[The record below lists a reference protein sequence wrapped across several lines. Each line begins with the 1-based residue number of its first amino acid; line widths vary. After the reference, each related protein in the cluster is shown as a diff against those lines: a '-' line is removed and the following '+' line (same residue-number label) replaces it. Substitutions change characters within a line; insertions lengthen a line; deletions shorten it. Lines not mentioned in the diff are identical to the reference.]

1 MSDLVEYL
9 TAKRTVDDRALNRR
23 VWDRF
28 AAELTAT
35 ARATDRPLRIVEI
48 GTGVGSM
55 VARLAEWEALPGT
68 VSYRAIDVDE
78 ACVTAASERV
88 PDWLDAAGYEVEAAG
103 RDGGPTDTHRFT
115 ATRAATDTRLE
126 VSFERAD
133 ARAITDEADAVIAAA
148 FLDIVDV
155 DRLLCAL
162 RDVLRD
168 GGILYAPCTYDGA
181 THFSP
186 AHPSD
191 DRIETLYHRHMDEI
205 RELPGGSRAGRDVLE
220 RAPEHGY
227 DVTAVGGGDWVVRPR
242 EDTLAAYPDAEGA
255 FLDHLLE
262 TMDGALAEYPD
273 ETLDPAVRR
282 EWVDARREQR
292 SRGALTLIAHH
303 LDLLARVEPDA

>member
-9 TAKRTVDDRALNRR
+9 AAKRTVDDRALNRR
-23 VWDRF
+23 VWERF
-28 AAELTAT
+28 SAELTAT

-55 VARLAEWEALPGT
+55 VARLADWEALPGT
-68 VSYRAIDVDE
+68 ISYRAVDVEE
-78 ACVTAASERV
+78 ACIAAASERV
-88 PDWLDAAGYEVEAAG
+88 PDWLDAAGYDVES
-103 RDGGPTDTHRFT
+103 TDTRGFT
-115 ATRAATDTRLE
+115 ATRTATDTRLE

-133 ARAITDEADAVIAAA
+133 ARAISDEADAVIAAA
-148 FLDIVDV
+148 FLDIVDI
-155 DRLLCAL
+155 DRLLGAL

-168 GGILYAPCTYDGA
+168 GGVLYAPCTYDGA

-205 RELPGGSRAGRDVLE
+205 RDLPGGSRAGRDVLE

-227 DVTAVGGGDWVVRPR
+227 DVTAAGGGDWVVRPR
-242 EDTLAAYPDAEGA
+242 DDALAAYPDAEGA

-262 TMDGALAEYPD
+262 TMDGALAEYAD
-273 ETLDPAVRR
+273 EVLDPAVQA
-282 EWVDARREQR
+282 EWVDTRRDQR
-292 SRGALTLIAHH
+292 SQGRLTLIAHH
-303 LDLLARVEPDA
+303 LDLLARVEPEA

>member
-1 MSDLVEYL
+1 VSDLVQYL

-55 VARLAEWEALPGT
+55 IARLAEWEALPGT
-68 VSYRAIDVDE
+68 VSYRAVDVEE
-78 ACVTAASERV
+78 ACVTAARERV
-88 PDWLDAAGYEVEAAG
+88 PDWLDAAGYDVES
-103 RDGGPTDTHRFT
+103 TDTRGFT

-126 VSFERAD
+126 VSFEQAD
-133 ARAITDEADAVIAAA
+133 ARTVTDEADTVIAAA

-168 GGILYAPCTYDGA
+168 GGVLYAPCTYDGA

-191 DRIETLYHRHMDEI
+191 DRIETLYHRHMDDI

-227 DVTAVGGGDWVVRPR
+227 DVTTVGGGDWVVRPR
-242 EDTLAAYPDAEGA
+242 GDVLAAYPDAEGE
-255 FLDHLLE
+255 FLDHLLA

-273 ETLDPAVRR
+273 EILDPAVRR